1 MSEPFVGVR
10 RAPGYAE
17 RREKAGSTTGT
28 VKFRWEG
35 APEITSREE
44 CERLN
49 RDPRAKY
56 EYRWV
61 EK

>member
-1 MSEPFVGVR
+1 MSEGFIGER

-17 RREKAGSTTGT
+17 KREKASTTTGT
-28 VKFRWEG
+28 VKFTWQS
-35 APEITSREE
+35 APEITSRAE
-44 CERLN
+44 CERLK

-61 EK
+61 DK

>member
-1 MSEPFVGVR
+1 MSESFAGER

-17 RREKAGSTTGT
+17 KREKAGSTTGT
-28 VKFRWEG
+28 VDFRWQS
-35 APEITSREE
+35 APEVSSRAE

-49 RDPRAKY
+49 RDPRSKY
-56 EYRWV
+56 EFRWV

>member
-1 MSEPFVGVR
+1 MSEPFVGER

-17 RREKAGSTTGT
+17 KREKAASTTGT
-28 VKFRWEG
+28 IRWQG
-35 APEITSREE
+35 APEVTSRAE

-49 RDPRAKY
+49 RDPRSKY
-56 EYRWV
+56 EFRWV

>member
-1 MSEPFVGVR
+1 MSESFSGER

-17 RREKAGSTTGT
+17 KREKASSAKT
-28 VKFRWEG
+28 VTLRWER
-35 APEITSREE
+35 AAEVPSRAE

-49 RDPRAKY
+49 RDPSSRY

>member
-1 MSEPFVGVR
+1 MSESFSGER
-10 RAPGYAE
+10 RVQGYAE
-17 RREKAGSTTGT
+17 KREKASSTTGT
-28 VKFRWEG
+28 VRWRT

-49 RDPRAKY
+49 RDPRSKY

>member
-1 MSEPFVGVR
+1 MSESFSGAR
-10 RAPGYAE
+10 RAQGYAE
-17 RREKAGSTTGT
+17 KREKATSTTRT
-28 VKFRWEG
+28 IRWLG

-49 RDPRAKY
+49 RDPRSKY

-61 EK
+61 DK

>member
-1 MSEPFVGVR
+1 MSESFYSER
-10 RAPGYAE
+10 RAQGHAE
-17 RREKAGSTTGT
+17 KRERASSTAGT
-28 VKFRWEG
+28 VKFKWQSALEV
-35 APEITSREE
+35 TSREE

-49 RDPRAKY
+49 RDPRSKY